1 MVSQPV
7 QSNVTN
13 HTDVRYLG
21 GIHPVEEHPE
31 QSPIHINL
39 QISASYHTI
48 LTLRC
53 SFFDGK

>member
-21 GIHPVEEHPE
+21 GINPVEEHPE
-31 QSPIHINL
+31 QSPIHVNL
-39 QISASYHTI
+39 QIIASYRTVLTI
-48 LTLRC
+48 RC
-53 SFFDGK
+53 IFFDDK